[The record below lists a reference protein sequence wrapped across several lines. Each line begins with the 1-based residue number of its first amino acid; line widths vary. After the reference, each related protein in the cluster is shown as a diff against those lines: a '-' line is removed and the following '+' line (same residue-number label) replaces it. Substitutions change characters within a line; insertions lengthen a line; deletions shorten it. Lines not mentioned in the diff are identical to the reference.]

1 MKLESFEARQAE
13 AGAVVTARY
22 SLPGTGASL
31 TLVYR
36 IDGAGA
42 MTVEERMEAG
52 AEEAPHLFRFGMTME
67 MPARY
72 DRIRYYGRGAHENYA
87 DRLSSA
93 DLGLYVQRV
102 SDQYHDEYVRPQ
114 ESGTKCDV
122 RWWQVL
128 DSSGS
133 GLEIV
138 SDAPFSASA
147 LPYSTA
153 ALDVSNFPPQ
163 QHSGP
168 LPAGR
173 PDACELRTAP
183 VGTGL
188 RRFVGPPARRAVQAS
203 LRGLYVPF
211 RLKPV
216 VK

>member
-1 MKLESFEARQAE
+1 
-13 AGAVVTARY
+13 
-22 SLPGTGASL
+22 
-31 TLVYR
+31 
-36 IDGAGA
+36 
-42 MTVEERMEAG
+42 MEAG

-102 SDQYHDEYVRPQ
+102 ADQYHDEYVRPQ

-168 LPAGR
+168 LQPDGR
-173 PDACELRTAP
+173 THVNFELRQS
-183 VGTGL
+183 GL
-188 RRFVGPPARRAVQAS
+188 GCVDSWGRLPEERYRLPYGDYTFR
-203 LRGLYVPF
+203 F

>member
-1 MKLESFEARQAE
+1 
-13 AGAVVTARY
+13 
-22 SLPGTGASL
+22 
-31 TLVYR
+31 
-36 IDGAGA
+36 
-42 MTVEERMEAG
+42 MEAG

-93 DLGLYVQRV
+93 DLGLYAQRV
-102 SDQYHDEYVRPQ
+102 ADQYHDEYVRPQ

-168 LPAGR
+168 AFSRTAGR
-173 PDACELRTAP
+173 M
-183 VGTGL
+183 
-188 RRFVGPPARRAVQAS
+188 
-203 LRGLYVPF
+203 
-211 RLKPV
+211 
-216 VK
+216 